1 MTAEVKV
8 IIGDLE
14 AALCNERNA
23 GTNKIFK
30 GVLDRHGEFTNLN
43 DTLEYFE
50 SPENLNMDRYR
61 LKPRIRTSS

>member
-50 SPENLNMDRYR
+50 S
-61 LKPRIRTSS
+61 